1 MDFQFKE
8 CYNFYD
14 LMQIVKIL
22 RSPEGCQW
30 DMKQNHHSVRSDL
43 IEETYEV
50 LDAIDRDDRAA
61 LQEELGDLL
70 LQVVFHTEMENEVDG
85 FTMSDVT
92 DGICKKLIERHPHVF
107 GNVKVS
113 GEEQILVNWDEI
125 KKASKGQKS
134 QTDAMM
140 SVPRSFPS
148 LLRASKLRSKA
159 AKVHYDTVTEQS
171 AIDELQGA
179 LDEIKKCTSDDKVDI
194 SQFDVC
200 GKLLFAAVKYAHAA
214 GIDSEHSLAVACDN
228 FITEFKQTEKLA
240 QLRGIDLKEADCAQV
255 ETLRAEAQSETNA

>member
-1 MDFQFKE
+1 MDFHFKE
-8 CYNFYD
+8 CYNFDD
-14 LMQIVKIL
+14 LKQIVQIL

-30 DMKQNHHSVRSDL
+30 DMKQDHHSVRSDL

-50 LDAIDRDDRAA
+50 LDAIDRDDTEA

-70 LQVVFHTEMENEVDG
+70 LQVVFHTEMEKEVGSFD
-85 FTMSDVT
+85 MSDVT

-107 GNVKVS
+107 GNVQVN

-134 QTDAMM
+134 QTDAMH

-159 AKVHYDTVTEQS
+159 AKVHYDAVSVQTAAEQMQ
-171 AIDELQGA
+171 EV
-179 LDEIKKCTSDDKVDI
+179 LDEVKKCASGSENNI
-194 SQFDVC
+194 SQFDIC
-200 GKLLFAAVKYAHAA
+200 GKLFFAAVKYAHAA
-214 GIDSEHSLAVACDN
+214 GVDSEHALAVACDN
-228 FITEFKQTEKLA
+228 FIDEFEQTEKLA
-240 QLRGIDLKEADCAQV
+240 QIRGIDLKASDCAQV
-255 ETLRAEAQSETNA
+255 EALRAEAASERNS

>member
-1 MDFQFKE
+1 MKFLFKE
-8 CYNFYD
+8 RYNFDD
-14 LMQIVKIL
+14 LMQIVTVL

-30 DMKQNHHSVRSDL
+30 DMKQDHHSVRSDL

-50 LDAIDRDDRAA
+50 LDAIDRDDRVA

-70 LQVVFHTEMENEVDG
+70 LQVVFHTEMEKEVEG
-85 FTMSDVT
+85 FDMDDVT

-107 GNVKVS
+107 GNVNVS

-134 QTDAMM
+134 QTDAML
-140 SVPRSFPS
+140 SVPRCFPS

-159 AKVHYDTVTEQS
+159 AKVHYDTVTPQQAVD
-171 AIDELQGA
+171 AIQNVLDELKECIANGEDNA
-179 LDEIKKCTSDDKVDI
+179 

-200 GKLLFAAVKYAHAA
+200 GKLLFSAVKFACAV
-214 GIDSEHSLAVACDN
+214 GVDSEHSLSVACDN
-228 FITEFKQTEKLA
+228 FIDAFSQTERLA
-240 QLRGIDLKEADCAQV
+240 NSRKIDLKTSDCAQV
-255 ETLRAEAQSETNA
+255 EALRAEAELKLKS

>member
-1 MDFQFKE
+1 MNFLFKE
-8 CYNFYD
+8 RYNFDD
-14 LMQIVKIL
+14 LMQIVTIL

-30 DMKQNHHSVRSDL
+30 DMKQDHHSVRSDL

-70 LQVVFHTEMENEVDG
+70 LQVVFHTEMEKEVDG
-85 FTMSDVT
+85 FDMDDVT

-107 GNVKVS
+107 GNINVS
-113 GEEQILVNWDEI
+113 CEEQILVNWDEI

-134 QTDAMM
+134 QTDAML

-159 AKVHYDTVTEQS
+159 AKMHYDVITPQQ
-171 AIDELQGA
+171 AIDELQDVLNELKESVENG
-179 LDEIKKCTSDDKVDI
+179 KNNT

-200 GKLLFAAVKYAHAA
+200 GKLLFSAVKFACAV
-214 GIDSEHSLAVACDN
+214 GVDSEHSLANACDN
-228 FITEFKQTEKLA
+228 FIDEFSQTERLA
-240 QLRGIDLKEADCAQV
+240 NSRKVDLKTSDCDLV
-255 ETLRAEAQSETNA
+255 ETLRAEAKLKSKS

>member
-1 MDFQFKE
+1 MDFLFKE
-8 CYNFYD
+8 CYNFD
-14 LMQIVKIL
+14 DIMQIVKIL

-50 LDAIDRDDRAA
+50 LDAIDRDDTAA

-70 LQVVFHTEMENEVDG
+70 LQVVFHTEMENEVGG
-85 FTMSDVT
+85 FDMSNVT

-107 GNVKVS
+107 GNVNVS

-134 QTDAMM
+134 QTDAML

-159 AKVHYDTVTEQS
+159 AKVHYDTVSAQS
-171 AIDELQGA
+171 AVEQIECTLDEL
-179 LDEIKKCTSDDKVDI
+179 KRSMSDQQNNI
-194 SQFDVC
+194 SQFDIC
-200 GKLLFAAVKYAHAA
+200 GKLLFAVVKYAHAA

-228 FITEFKQTEKLA
+228 FIKEFEQTEKLA
-240 QLRGIDLKEADCAQV
+240 QLRNIDLKESDCAQV
-255 ETLRAEAQSETNA
+255 EALRFEAQSKPN